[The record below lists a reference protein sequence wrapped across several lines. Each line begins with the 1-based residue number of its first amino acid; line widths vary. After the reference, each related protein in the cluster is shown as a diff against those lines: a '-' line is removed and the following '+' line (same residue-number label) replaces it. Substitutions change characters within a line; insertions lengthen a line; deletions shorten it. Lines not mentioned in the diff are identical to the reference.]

1 MVVDLHRLRFLR
13 EVAARGTMAAAAEA
27 LSYTPSAVSQQLAIL
42 EKEFGTSLLERR
54 GRNVALTPA
63 GQALVDGSDEVFA
76 AAERVTVAVEA
87 VSGRVAGPVTIGAFQ
102 SAGLRLVP
110 TALVSLR
117 EEHPELEVHL
127 RQGLNVDLRDLQLGH
142 VDICIDQEYDML
154 PHKRHV
160 GLDARVLLEEPV
172 FLAVPTGRDAGPDL
186 AAYETFT
193 WAASDDF
200 DECGELLRMTCR
212 VAGYQPDVRFHTDD
226 VEVTLRLVAAGL
238 AVSILP
244 RLAAHD
250 VPDGVALHAVPGTQ
264 RRVKALTRPGT
275 TSRPAIALVLDH
287 LCRSGSA
294 ASG

>member
-1 MVVDLHRLRFLR
+1 MVLDLHRLRFLR

-54 GRNVALTPA
+54 GRNVVLTPA
-63 GQALVDGSDEVFA
+63 GRALVEGSDEVFA
-76 AAERVTVAVEA
+76 AAERASVAVEA
-87 VSGRVAGPVTIGAFQ
+87 VTGRVVGPVTVGAFQ

-110 TALVSLR
+110 EALVSLR
-117 EEHPELEVHL
+117 GEHPELEVHL
-127 RQGLNVDLRDLQLGH
+127 RQDLNVDLRDLHLGH
-142 VDICIDQEYDML
+142 VDICIDQEYDQH
-154 PHKRHV
+154 PHQRHG

-172 FLAVPTGRDAGPDL
+172 FLAVPAGEDAGPTVD
-186 AAYETFT
+186 AYREHT
-193 WAASDDF
+193 WAAADDI
-200 DECGELLRMTCR
+200 DECGELLRSTCR
-212 VAGYQPDVRFHTDD
+212 QAGYQPDVRFHTDD

-250 VPDGVALHAVPGTQ
+250 VPAGVVLHALPGTH

-287 LCRSGSA
+287 LERAGAA